1 MRVRGL
7 GVESKAQI
15 KPEVL
20 EALGEVDTEHPSP
33 HAGPPHA
40 HEDAV
45 SSLAGLALPR
55 PAPILDY
62 SIQYYATYFRML
74 VARSTFHTGAT
85 TC

>member
-1 MRVRGL
+1 MRVRGP

-20 EALGEVDTEHPSP
+20 EALAEVDTEHPSP

-45 SSLAGLALPR
+45 SSQW
-55 PAPILDY
+55 DY
-62 SIQYYATYFRML
+62 F
-74 VARSTFHTGAT
+74 GAT
-85 TC
+85 LTVAEPKRS